1 MDDSSPQTGSRQPPS
16 SQIPEP
22 QNPSLQTRTLQPR
35 HLQLLREIAARGTL
49 TAVAQAMHRTPS
61 ALSQQLRT
69 AERELGVK
77 LVEPDSRGVRL
88 TPAGQLLAEGADEV
102 FSSLARVQ
110 ARLDATT
117 GEPRGEVSIGTLP
130 SGGQVLLPQLLHRL
144 RGTAITLS
152 LDDFDIAE
160 ADFAARAL
168 DADLVISHS
177 LSGEVP
183 GGAEGL
189 VATVLTRE
197 PIDVVLPADHPLTA
211 KTELRPRDVV
221 DEDWVGVPEGYP
233 FDAIP
238 VAIEQLTGRQV
249 HRTLRLRDNHLL
261 ESLVGAGA
269 GIGLLPRFSTRPG
282 PAVVLR
288 PLTGVRA
295 ARSIVA
301 LSRPD
306 RHERLAVRT
315 VTQHLV
321 SIGAELMAST
331 RPHHLRRTGG

>member
-1 MDDSSPQTGSRQPPS
+1 MDA
-16 SQIPEP
+16 
-22 QNPSLQTRTLQPR
+22 PSLSSHSLEPR

-49 TAVAQAMHRTPS
+49 AAVAKATHRTPS

-69 AERELGVK
+69 AERELAVK
-77 LVEPDSRGVRL
+77 LVEPDSRGIRL

-102 FSSLARVQ
+102 IASLARVQ
-110 ARLDATT
+110 ARLDAAT
-117 GEPRGEVSIGTLP
+117 GEPRGRVSIGTLP
-130 SGGQVLLPQLLHRL
+130 SAGQVLLPQLLHRL
-144 RGTAITLS
+144 RDTAITLS

-177 LSGEVP
+177 ISGGVP
-183 GGAEGL
+183 RGAQGL
-189 VATVLTRE
+189 ISTVLARE
-197 PIDVVLPADHPLTA
+197 PIDVVLPHDHPLAA
-211 KTELRPRDVV
+211 KTELRPRDLA
-221 DEDWVGVPEGYP
+221 DLDWVGVPEGYP

-238 VAIEQLTGRQV
+238 VAIEQLTGAPV
-249 HRTLRLRDNHLL
+249 HRRLRLRDNHLL

-269 GIGLLPRFSTRPG
+269 GIGLLPRFSTRASPG
-282 PAVVLR
+282 VVLR
-288 PLTGVRA
+288 PLVGVRA

-315 VTQHLV
+315 VTEHLV
-321 SIGAELMAST
+321 SIGAELMEDYAVTATS
-331 RPHHLRRTGG
+331 